1 MKPFS
6 QSICELYNR
15 PAEIWAY
22 DIQRGA
28 RKLRTF
34 HEATGR
40 LSTQLPLRLSYYGG
54 GHYDSIIDAKHSDQL
69 LQSAP
74 GEAETLALT
83 RVTERVALASS
94 SSSSLEEATRLS
106 DFQATEQAAL
116 DLAVQMSRSDNDRF
130 DWQDDLETCL
140 IMSLEEYSHKG
151 RQIPC
156 TSDIVSDSIKRDD
169 GGIGSS
175 SQSVSNESKPSSGF
189 DAVAQR
195 SPLQESASLIAM
207 QGDIL
212 RTVAAESEREFLER
226 AMLSSITDEAQA
238 VEDQLLH
245 QARLESIADAER
257 ENDMRQFSDSLVSTL
272 VEPRSH
278 FVSSNTARN
287 TYSSSSGT
295 ATAPSGADI
304 PSEFDLILKLSE
316 LSEEE
321 ALQMALRESA
331 SVRPAPLRFVTSS
344 SSDRSAAAMSV
355 PFEGKDEN
363 DALGTALRMYMRTV
377 GTEGLSTSS
386 SSNSNR
392 AGHSQTQHQT
402 ALQRQHGQ
410 EEEDDELQRAI
421 AESLR

>member
-1 MKPFS
+1 M
-6 QSICELYNR
+6 
-15 PAEIWAY
+15 
-22 DIQRGA
+22 
-28 RKLRTF
+28 RTF

-94 SSSSLEEATRLS
+94 SSPLEEATRES

-140 IMSLEEYSHKG
+140 TMSLEEYSHKG
-151 RQIPC
+151 RH
-156 TSDIVSDSIKRDD
+156 TSGAMDIVNDTRKRDETGTD
-169 GGIGSS
+169 ST
-175 SQSVSNESKPSSGF
+175 SQCVSSGL
-189 DAVAQR
+189 DAVALR
-195 SPLQESASLIAM
+195 SPSKESASLIAM

-226 AMLSSITDEAQA
+226 AMLSSITDETQS

-245 QARLESIADAER
+245 QARLESIADADR
-257 ENDMRQFSDSLVSTL
+257 EDEMRQFSDSLTSNL
-272 VEPRSH
+272 IEPRTHS
-278 FVSSNTARN
+278 ARN
-287 TYSSSSGT
+287 TYSRGGGS
-295 ATAPSGADI
+295 ATLPSGAEI

-321 ALQMALRESA
+321 ALQMALKESA
-331 SVRPAPLRFVTSS
+331 SARPAPLRFVSSS
-344 SSDRSAAAMSV
+344 SSDRGVAVASA

-377 GTEGLSTSS
+377 ATEGLSSS
-386 SSNSNR
+386 SSSRVGQNQNHNGFQR
-392 AGHSQTQHQT
+392 HS
-402 ALQRQHGQ
+402 GQ
-410 EEEDDELQRAI
+410 EDEDDELQRAI

>member
-1 MKPFS
+1 
-6 QSICELYNR
+6 
-15 PAEIWAY
+15 
-22 DIQRGA
+22 
-28 RKLRTF
+28 
-34 HEATGR
+34 
-40 LSTQLPLRLSYYGG
+40 LRLSYYGG

-94 SSSSLEEATRLS
+94 SSPLEEATRES

-140 IMSLEEYSHKG
+140 TMSLEEYSHKG
-151 RQIPC
+151 RHVSI
-156 TSDIVSDSIKRDD
+156 DMDVVSDTRKSDEFGTNIT
-169 GGIGSS
+169 
-175 SQSVSNESKPSSGF
+175 SQSVVSGL

-195 SPLQESASLIAM
+195 SPTKESASLIAM

-226 AMLSSITDEAQA
+226 AMLSSITDESQV

-245 QARLESIADAER
+245 QARLESIADADR
-257 ENDMRQFSDSLVSTL
+257 EDDMRQFSDSLASTL
-272 VEPRSH
+272 VEPRTH
-278 FVSSNTARN
+278 FASSSAARN
-287 TYSSSSGT
+287 AYSSSGGN
-295 ATAPSGADI
+295 ATPPSGADI

-321 ALQMALRESA
+321 ALQMALKESA
-331 SVRPAPLRFVTSS
+331 SARPAPLRFVSTS
-344 SSDRSAAAMSV
+344 SSDRSVAVVSA

-377 GTEGLSTSS
+377 APEGLSTSS
-386 SSNSNR
+386 SSNSSR
-392 AGHSQTQHQT
+392 VGPSQSQSAPQRHS
-402 ALQRQHGQ
+402 GQ
-410 EEEDDELQRAI
+410 EDEEDELQRAI